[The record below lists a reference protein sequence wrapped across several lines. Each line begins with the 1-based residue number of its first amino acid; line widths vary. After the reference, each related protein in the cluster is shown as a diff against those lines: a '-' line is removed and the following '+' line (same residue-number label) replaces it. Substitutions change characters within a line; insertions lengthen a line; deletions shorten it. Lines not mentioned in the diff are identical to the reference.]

1 MGTNFLVIQPNLL
14 NHALTLKIKQDLGRQ
29 IWNHQNAIAE
39 LQDEIIDFY
48 AKMFTNS
55 DKQKARNI
63 IEVTGIGL
71 MRRRDLIMISFF
83 AGTILILVPI
93 NSFLI
98 LYDFP
103 END

>member
-1 MGTNFLVIQPNLL
+1 
-14 NHALTLKIKQDLGRQ
+14 
-29 IWNHQNAIAE
+29 
-39 LQDEIIDFY
+39 
-48 AKMFTNS
+48 MFTDS

-71 MRRRDLIMISFF
+71 MRRADLIMISFF
-83 AGTILILVPI
+83 AGTILILAPI